1 VKPILEII
9 SLLIHSA
16 DERILADACWTLYY
30 ICAGVEAG
38 VQDVL
43 DAGVCPQLVKL
54 LM

>member
-9 SLLIHSA
+9 SLLVNSA
-16 DERILADACWTLYY
+16 DEKILSDACWTLYY
-30 ICAGVEAG
+30 VCDGVEGG

-54 LM
+54 SM